1 MTRIKHVLFVS
12 VTASV
17 LSAGLLMWKAE
28 ATPLAGSVEPF
39 TINQSVS
46 PVLKAGCMF
55 GTSRCPAGNKWVCT
69 APAQPRNA
77 SARPARRHLK
87 KADVPA
93 TEAKRIALGA
103 IWLGR
108 HIATARSREIAESF

>member
-1 MTRIKHVLFVS
+1 MTRIKLVLFVG
-12 VTASV
+12 VIAAM

-46 PVLKAGCMF
+46 PVLKAGCKF

-69 APAQPRNA
+69 PGANGAGA
-77 SARPARRHLK
+77 TK
-87 KADVPA
+87 KCKC
-93 TEAKRIALGA
+93 T
-103 IWLGR
+103 
-108 HIATARSREIAESF
+108 SC